1 MSRRTPFFISLFVV
15 IALVIGACG
24 GAPAAAPVAPDP
36 TATSVP
42 AAPEPTEAPAEEAVA
57 EEAEEAEAIATEE
70 PAEEAAEEA
79 AAEPTAEPTEE
90 AAEEAEA
97 EPAAEPTEEAAEEAA
112 EETDAGDFDL
122 VAEVDA
128 FMSAIPEGFSS
139 VGRLDAFL
147 AILDSG
153 QAVIIDVREVAEYE
167 AGHVPGAIN
176 IPIREVAKN
185 LELIPADMPVVIYC
199 ASGHRASI
207 AVASLRML
215 GYDNVRGFPGG
226 WKAWSDAGE
235 EGSTEATIGEPVEAK
250 EVSADMLAAVDG
262 FLSAIPEGFYS
273 IGTVD
278 RLADAVDAG
287 AFLVDVREPTE
298 TAEGVIPDALELPI
312 RTVVANLDQIPTD
325 QQVIVYCASG
335 WRAGMTLTALQMLG
349 YSNVRSFPPGYG
361 AWESANGQ

>member
-1 MSRRTPFFISLFVV
+1 MSRRTPFYISLFVV

-24 GAPAAAPVAPDP
+24 GAPAATPVPPAP
-36 TATSVP
+36 TATPVP
-42 AAPEPTEAPAEEAVA
+42 AAPEPTEVPAEEAVA
-57 EEAEEAEAIATEE
+57 EEAEEAEEAEAVATEE

-79 AAEPTAEPTEE
+79 EAEPTAEPTEE
-90 AAEEAEA
+90 AAEEA
-97 EPAAEPTEEAAEEAA
+97 AEEA
-112 EETDAGDFDL
+112 DAGDFDL
-122 VAEVDA
+122 AAEVGA
-128 FMSAIPEGFSS
+128 FMSNIPEGFSS

-147 AILDSG
+147 AILESG
-153 QAVIIDVREVAEYE
+153 QALIIDVREVAEYE

-185 LELIPADMPVVIYC
+185 LDLIPADMPVVIYC
-199 ASGHRASI
+199 ASGHRASM
-207 AVASLRML
+207 AVAALRML

-235 EGSTEATIGEPVEAK
+235 EVSTEATVGEPVEAK

-262 FLSAIPEGFYS
+262 FLSAIPEGFYAV
-273 IGTVD
+273 GTVE
-278 RLADAVDAG
+278 RLADAIDAG
-287 AFLVDVREPTE
+287 AFLLDVREPTE

-361 AWESANGQ
+361 AWEAANGQ